1 MRRAVARPMDL
12 FGTNSALV
20 VTYPVSSDSTGQ
32 HGGLLPSSAPQSAMG
47 SVMRSVSV
55 RGTATLLVL
64 FCVVGQ
70 AMATGAPAKQPLAG
84 GEAIDRRIEAHL
96 EKAGLVGAGAAIIID
111 RKLVWSKGYGFA
123 DKQAGVPFTPDT
135 VMNIGSISK
144 TFTGAAL
151 MQAVQEGK
159 LSLDQDINTYL
170 PFKVANP
177 TFPNEPITLRQLATH
192 TSGITDRWAVY
203 QNAYHWGG
211 DATQPLGEF
220 LKGYLV
226 PGGKD
231 YSSENFLP
239 FKPGTHRDYSNIGA
253 GLAGYIVELAVGEKL
268 DLYTQRR
275 IFKPLHMQN
284 SGWLLSDI
292 AHGAHSNLYVGQDGF
307 SVPIQHYSLVTYPD
321 GGVRTSVADLS
332 RFFIALLDGGQ
343 YEGTRILEE
352 SSSAEMLRFQYTES
366 NKPDNVILAEKNS
379 GIFWSTKF
387 DTTLIGHGGSD
398 PGVRT
403 DMLSNLSKDVAI
415 ILFVNTSVTG
425 PEAKVYN
432 DLFKDLWQHAETLK
446 AQAS

>member
-1 MRRAVARPMDL
+1 
-12 FGTNSALV
+12 
-20 VTYPVSSDSTGQ
+20 
-32 HGGLLPSSAPQSAMG
+32 MG
-47 SVMRSVSV
+47 SVMRFISA
-55 RGTATLLVL
+55 RGTATLFAM

-70 AMATGAPAKQPLAG
+70 VVATDTLNKPAPPSSD
-84 GEAIDRRIEAHL
+84 AIDRSIEAHL

-111 RKLVWSKGYGFA
+111 RKLVWSRGYGYA

-135 VMNIGSISK
+135 AMNIASISK
-144 TFTGAAL
+144 TFTGVAL

-177 TFPNEPITLRQLATH
+177 SFPNEPITLRQLATH

-203 QNAYHWGG
+203 QGAYHWGG
-211 DATQPLGEF
+211 EATRPLDEF
-220 LKGYLV
+220 LKAYLV

-231 YSSENFLP
+231 YSSENFLSS
-239 FKPGTHRDYSNIGA
+239 KPGMHREYSNIGA

-268 DLYTQRR
+268 NLYTQRR

-284 SGWLLSDI
+284 SGWRLSDI
-292 AHGAHSNLYVGQDGF
+292 APGNHSTLYVGQEGF

-332 RFFIALLDGGQ
+332 RFFIGLLAGGQ

-352 SSSAEMLRFQYTES
+352 SSTAEMLRFQYTGS
-366 NKPDNVILAEKNS
+366 NKPDNVILSEKNS

-403 DMLSNLSKDVAI
+403 DMLSNLSKDVAVV
-415 ILFVNTSVTG
+415 LFINTSVTG
-425 PEAKVYN
+425 PEAKAYN
-432 DLFKDLWQHAETLK
+432 DIFKDLWQHAEALK
-446 AQAS
+446 AQAK